1 MSNTFKKP
9 STFSNT
15 PIGTDRDEYA
25 AVLGREEFGRVDM
38 DDVVESSP
46 ASLSALLAMCDI
58 SILIFGEGS
67 RFFLL
72 DDDGDGLL
80 GGRDGRRNLL
90 GELVGLTRETLSGR
104 TLFRISLSRGV
115 LATVSMT
122 SASPFCKERG

>member
-1 MSNTFKKP
+1 MCRRAWP
-9 STFSNT
+9 
-15 PIGTDRDEYA
+15 R
-25 AVLGREEFGRVDM
+25 RFGRVDT
-38 DDVVESSP
+38 DDVVESLP
-46 ASLSALLAMCDI
+46 PSLSALLAMCDI

-90 GELVGLTRETLSGR
+90 GELVGLTRETLSGI

-122 SASPFCKERG
+122 SRSPFCEERG